1 MRIPP
6 SLLAPLAS
14 LLLGAMS
21 CAETGEPI
29 DRNDPNEFDV
39 VTVDQIGVE
48 EPIAYTATNYSFTGP
63 NTMAELNALFDKKP
77 PMDFNYYALEP
88 GSPYPIA
95 DNCTPYNTRF
105 PTKIVTEAELPMTVE
120 GIVTTYPRYFQK
132 KLVCG
137 EDERFYGSYFLQDST
152 GGILVLRDSRIAD
165 FTFGDRVRLKVRGIL
180 GGQFDNV
187 PTRAVLIGEA
197 EVVSKANPI
206 YYEQTEE
213 RFAVGDI
220 GKVKRIKGIITLEP
234 TNFNFNEMALKH
246 PTEPG
251 VAWSVSLDRELGQ
264 RRPKLR
270 LGDTVEITGPVLDSF
285 GLRMVIYSMGQF
297 NNLTVAAEA
306 GQ

>member
-6 SLLAPLAS
+6 SLLAPLA
-14 LLLGAMS
+14 LLLATAS

-29 DRNDPNEFDV
+29 DRDDPNEFDV

-63 NTMAELNALFDKKP
+63 STMAELNALFDKKP
-77 PMDFNYYALEP
+77 PADFNYYALEP

-105 PTKIVTEAELPMTVE
+105 PTNVVTETALPMTVE

-206 YYEQTEE
+206 YYEQTEAG
-213 RFAVGDI
+213 FAVEDI

-251 VAWSVSLDRELGQ
+251 VTWAVSLDRELGQ

>member
-1 MRIPP
+1 
-6 SLLAPLAS
+6 
-14 LLLGAMS
+14 
-21 CAETGEPI
+21 
-29 DRNDPNEFDV
+29 
-39 VTVDQIGVE
+39 
-48 EPIAYTATNYSFTGP
+48 
-63 NTMAELNALFDKKP
+63 
-77 PMDFNYYALEP
+77 
-88 GSPYPIA
+88 
-95 DNCTPYNTRF
+95 
-105 PTKIVTEAELPMTVE
+105 
-120 GIVTTYPRYFQK
+120 
-132 KLVCG
+132 
-137 EDERFYGSYFLQDST
+137 
-152 GGILVLRDSRIAD
+152 
-165 FTFGDRVRLKVRGIL
+165 VRGIL

-206 YYEQTEE
+206 YYEQTEAG
-213 RFAVGDI
+213 FAVEDI

-251 VAWSVSLDRELGQ
+251 VTWAVSLDRELGQ